1 MNTRDVLPV
10 SINQVMLL
18 SSDTST
24 AVVTAVD
31 LANYFPVGKRE
42 VIFTC
47 AFVPSSTSL
56 GIAATVVVEQSDS
69 TSTTSF
75 VAVNNAAGSALS
87 FSHSA
92 NAVASLNTLYGVVNS
107 RYVRTRY
114 VGATSTGGT
123 IALSVNVLP
132 IVRAA

>member
-1 MNTRDVLPV
+1 MFTRSNLPV
-10 SINQVMLL
+10 NINKVMLL

-31 LANYFPVGKRE
+31 LANYFSVGKRE
-42 VIFTC
+42 IMFTC

-56 GIAATVVVEQSDS
+56 GIGATVVLEQSDS

-75 VAVNNAAGSALS
+75 TQVYAQDGSTGS
-87 FSHSA
+87 FTHSS
-92 NAVASLNTLYGVVNS
+92 NAVASANTFYGVVNS

-114 VGATSTGGT
+114 VGTTSTGGT
-123 IALSVNVLP
+123 IAIVVNAFP
-132 IVRAA
+132 IVRAD

>member
-1 MNTRDVLPV
+1 MNTRSILPV
-10 SINQVMLL
+10 TINKVMLL

-42 VIFTC
+42 VMFTC
-47 AFVPSSTSL
+47 SFVPSSTAL
-56 GIAATVVVEQSDS
+56 GVAATVVLEQSDS

-75 VAVNNAAGSALS
+75 TAVLAGDGSTGS
-87 FSHSA
+87 FSHAS
-92 NAVASLNTLYGVVNS
+92 NAVSSVNTFYGLVNS

-114 VGATSTGGT
+114 VGATSTGGV
-123 IALSVNVLP
+123 IAIVVNAFP
-132 IVRAA
+132 IVRAG